1 MNRLQACLFLRFLPR
16 LGHISARRL
25 WEFSKSPEAIFDRL
39 KTVPKESLDNIAL
52 HTQNSVSKTA
62 TLLLKL
68 EMKGCVKPLPGKF
81 FEWI

>member
-1 MNRLQACLFLRFLPR
+1 
-16 LGHISARRL
+16 
-25 WEFSKSPEAIFDRL
+25 
-39 KTVPKESLDNIAL
+39 VPKESLDNIAL